1 MTERDLIDARQAL
14 RAGAPVPQPVLE
26 ELRSAVAGLVRSR
39 SLPPSYA
46 PYGVW
51 NVEAEDDVFQGWFAD
66 RLVARGKLQALL
78 DRARTPAALR
88 RMAEKSVRQW
98 LLNQR
103 ARTQSQNLYAR
114 AGELLLGDDRFVCAR
129 REERASRSS
138 WTLRDAEQEDEWAGS
153 DDQLVSIGYALGDF
167 EIVRYRGDAKKLAP
181 VLNNDDLGRF
191 IEGLL
196 ATCKARLTLSAI
208 ARTLKTVF
216 MLDDVI
222 VEPLDNVLH
231 PQHPGPDPGEQ
242 VVLMADVRAII
253 AELTARQSNVLLA
266 ARAGIPWETTAA
278 ELNCSAATVI
288 NEHRRIGRIIER
300 FAAND
305 GERDLLLR
313 MTGDALY
320 EGQAIP

>member
-1 MTERDLIDARQAL
+1 MTERDLIDARQAI
-14 RAGAPVPQPVLE
+14 RAGAPVPQSVVV
-26 ELRSAVAGLVRSR
+26 ELRSAVTGLVRSR

-51 NVEAEDDVFQGWFAD
+51 NVEAEEDVFQGWFAD
-66 RLVARGKLQALL
+66 RLVAQGKLQALL
-78 DRARTPAALR
+78 DKARTPAALR

-114 AGELLLGDDRFVCAR
+114 ASELLLSDDRFVCAR
-129 REERASRSS
+129 QEERASRSS
-138 WTLRDAEQEDEWAGS
+138 WTLRDAEQEGEWAGS
-153 DDQLVSIGYALGDF
+153 DEQLVSIGYALGDF
-167 EIVRYRGDAKKLAP
+167 QIVRYRSDAKKLAP
-181 VLNNDDLGRF
+181 VLSNDDLGRF

-196 ATCKARLTLSAI
+196 ATCGARLTLSAI
-208 ARTLKTVF
+208 ARTMKTVF
-216 MLDDVI
+216 MLDDVN
-222 VEPLDNVLH
+222 VEPLDDVLH
-231 PQHPGPDPGEQ
+231 VHHPGADPGEQ

-253 AELTARQSNVLLA
+253 AELTARQANVLLA
-266 ARAGIPWETTAA
+266 ARAEIPWESTADA
-278 ELNCSAATVI
+278 LSCSAATVT

-300 FAAND
+300 FATSD

-313 MTGDALY
+313 LTGDALY